1 MITKNVK
8 ERHTRRKMRIRKKI
22 VGTAGRPRLSVSRTL
37 KHVYAQI
44 VDDEKGSTMVAVSS
58 LSKDLREEL
67 KGLKTPVERCKVIG
81 KTVAKLA
88 LEKNITEV
96 VFDRSGSLYHGRVKA
111 VAEGAREGGLK
122 L

>member
-8 ERHTRRKMRIRKKI
+8 ERHQRRKLRIRKKI
-22 VGTAGRPRLSVSRTL
+22 VGTAQRPRLSVSRTL
-37 KHVYAQI
+37 KHIYAQI
-44 VDDEKGSTMVAVSS
+44 VDDQKGHTVIAVSS
-58 LSKDLREEL
+58 LSKDLQEEL
-67 KGLKTPVERCKVIG
+67 KSVKSPVDRCKVVG
-81 KTVAKLA
+81 KAVAKLA
-88 LEKNITEV
+88 LEKNIKQV

>member
-1 MITKNVK
+1 MIIKNVK
-8 ERHTRRKMRIRKKI
+8 ERHQRRRLRIRRTL
-22 VGTAGRPRLSVSRTL
+22 VGTARRPRLAVSRTL

-44 VDDEKGSTMVAVSS
+44 VDDESGRTMIAVSS
-58 LSKDLREEL
+58 LSKDLKEEL
-67 KGLKTPVERCKVIG
+67 KRVKTPVERCKVIG

-111 VAEGAREGGLK
+111 VADGAREGGLK

>member
-8 ERHTRRKMRIRKKI
+8 ERHLRRRLRVRKKI
-22 VGTAGRPRLSVSRTL
+22 VGTADRPRLAVSRTL

-44 VDDEKGSTMVAVSS
+44 VDDEKGRTMIAVSS
-58 LSKDLREEL
+58 LSKEL
-67 KGLKTPVERCKVIG
+67 KDTLKGVKTPVERCKLIG

-88 LEKNITEV
+88 LEKNITQV
-96 VFDRSGSLYHGRVKA
+96 VFDRSGSIYHGRVKA
-111 VAEGAREGGLK
+111 VADGAREGGLK

>member
-8 ERHTRRKMRIRKKI
+8 ERHTRRRMRIRKKI
-22 VGTAGRPRLSVSRTL
+22 VGTSERPRLSVSRTL
-37 KHVYAQI
+37 KHVYAQV
-44 VDDEKGSTMVAVSS
+44 VDDEKGHTVIAVSS
-58 LSKDLREEL
+58 LSKELKEEL
-67 KGLKTPVERCKVIG
+67 KGVKSPVERCKVIG

-88 LEKNITEV
+88 LEKNIKEV
-96 VFDRSGSLYHGRVKA
+96 VFDRSGSLYHGRVRA